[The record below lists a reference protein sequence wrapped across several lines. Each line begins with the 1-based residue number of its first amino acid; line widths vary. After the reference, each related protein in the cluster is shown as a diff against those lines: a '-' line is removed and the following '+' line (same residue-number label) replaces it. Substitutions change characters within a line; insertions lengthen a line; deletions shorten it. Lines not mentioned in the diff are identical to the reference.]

1 LAANDGMPLKV
12 CIDKMQ
18 TIFTQK
24 KEPRLYYYFDSMLRL
39 TSLMCLSRNYAGINE
54 IEVLYSLDFVIDCFL
69 NEDIA
74 YSMRSNLAKM
84 LLSVHIDKDPLE
96 MINVPILTR
105 VWSDVAQVK
114 NITIPYSRVKIG
126 PKLMRLKDFAVK
138 YFEDLGGICRVDQL
152 EQNSFTM

>member
-1 LAANDGMPLKV
+1 MLNF
-12 CIDKMQ
+12 
-18 TIFTQK
+18 FTQK
-24 KEPRLYYYFDSMLRL
+24 KDVRLYNYFDSMLRL

-54 IEVLYSLDFVIDCFL
+54 ISVLYSLDFVIDCFL

-105 VWSDVAQVK
+105 VWSDVAQLK
-114 NITIPYSRVKIG
+114 NITIPSSRVRIG
-126 PKLMRLKDFAVK
+126 QKLMKLKDFAVK
-138 YFEDLGGICRVDQL
+138 YFEDLGGICRADML
-152 EQNSFTM
+152 E